1 LKAGALA
8 PSARADREAAFRFEL
23 VAAAGFNVLRASSC
37 GALICLIFE
46 FLLDLAADDAFDF
59 ETGRL
64 ADGLDALR
72 LVFGA
77 DVLSDFLRVFL
88 DIRLPFVAFRGS
100 IIGVLR
106 QTGSIAGQVGL
117 APDYAQKDFDAPPV
131 AGVAFSRIMNGGAG
145 RSAPNIKH
153 LHRHFYGYGNRRTI
167 CKYGV

>member
-1 LKAGALA
+1 V
-8 PSARADREAAFRFEL
+8 DRGAAFRFD
-23 VAAAGFNVLRASSC
+23 VVTAAGFDVLGASSP

-46 FLLDLAADDAFDF
+46 FLLDLVADDAFDF
-59 ETGRL
+59 ETGRF

-106 QTGSIAGQVGL
+106 QAGSIAG
-117 APDYAQKDFDAPPV
+117 
-131 AGVAFSRIMNGGAG
+131 R
-145 RSAPNIKH
+145 
-153 LHRHFYGYGNRRTI
+153 
-167 CKYGV
+167 